1 MLNESNITLLK
12 VLGLKTVHS
21 FKQESI
27 LLAIQSIIVCLA
39 CLLLCS
45 QQALVA
51 AETKAKPNFIV
62 IFADDLGYGDLECY
76 GHPRFKTP
84 HLNRMAAEGARLTQ
98 FNVPV
103 PYCAPSRATLLT
115 GRYPWRHGVWFN
127 PAPDGKN
134 FHTGVGIADSE
145 LLLSEVLKKNGY
157 ATMCVGKWHL
167 GHDPQFYPTR
177 HGFDDYLGILYS
189 NDMRPVNL
197 IKGDEV
203 IEYPVI
209 QANLTKRYTSRAI
222 EFIREKQKQP
232 FFLYLPHA
240 MPHKPLAA
248 SEAFYKKSGAGLYGD
263 VIAELDWSV
272 GEIFKTLHELNLD
285 ENTFVIFAS
294 DNGPWYGGDT
304 AGLSGM
310 KSTSWEGG
318 LRVPM
323 IARWP
328 GKIPQGQVID
338 TVCGSI
344 DVFPTILKQAGI
356 KLPADRIIDGK
367 DLFPVLTEQ
376 AESPHEALYSMKG
389 NFLFTVRSGPW
400 KLHVKPSPRR
410 ALANQ
415 GKDWDDPRGPDG
427 VTIIA
432 PYEQAMPDQP
442 PGLVSGDEPAA
453 MMLFHLKNDPAE
465 QQNVAQQNPEVVARL
480 KRLYDEMEE
489 QIPDTILHFNQKQK
503 KQPARKK

>member
-1 MLNESNITLLK
+1 MRIQRTFF
-12 VLGLKTVHS
+12 S
-21 FKQESI
+21 F
-27 LLAIQSIIVCLA
+27 VCLIVF
-39 CLLLCS
+39 C
-45 QQALVA
+45 QQALLG
-51 AETKAKPNFIV
+51 AESKSKPNFIV

-84 HLNRMAAEGARLTQ
+84 NLNQMAAEGARLTQ

-127 PAPDGKN
+127 PAPDGGR
-134 FHTGVGIADSE
+134 FRSGVGIAKSE
-145 LLLSEVLKKNGY
+145 LLLSELLKENGY
-157 ATMCVGKWHL
+157 ATICVGKWHL

-197 IKGDEV
+197 FQGEKV
-203 IEYPVI
+203 VEYPVI
-209 QANLTKRYTSRAI
+209 QANLTKRYTNRALK
-222 EFIREKQKQP
+222 FIRKNQKQP

-272 GEIFKTLHELNLD
+272 GEIFKALKELNLD
-285 ENTFVIFAS
+285 ENTFVIFTS
-294 DNGPWYGGDT
+294 DNGPWYGGHT

-328 GKIPQGQVID
+328 GKIPPQQVID

-344 DVFPTILKQAGI
+344 DIFPTILKQANI
-356 KLPADRIIDGK
+356 KLPTDRIIDGK
-367 DLFPVLTEQ
+367 DLFPVLTEK
-376 AESPHEALYSMKG
+376 ADSPHTALYSMKG
-389 NFLFTVRSGPW
+389 NALFTIRSGPW
-400 KLHVKPSPRR
+400 KLHVKQSPRR
-410 ALANQ
+410 ALKTQ
-415 GKDWDDPRGPDG
+415 SKDWIDPRGPDG

-432 PYEQAMPDQP
+432 PYEQAMPNQF
-442 PGLVSGDEPAA
+442 PGLVSGDQPAS
-453 MMLFHLKNDPAE
+453 MMLFNLKDDSAE
-465 QQNVAQQNPEVVARL
+465 QHNVAKQNPQVVARL
-480 KRLYDEMEE
+480 KKLYDEMHAQVPD
-489 QIPDTILHFNQKQK
+489 QIRNFNKQPQK
-503 KQPARKK
+503 KSLRQKK

>member
-1 MLNESNITLLK
+1 ML
-12 VLGLKTVHS
+12 
-21 FKQESI
+21 
-27 LLAIQSIIVCLA
+27 IQRTFFCFICLIVFC
-39 CLLLCS
+39 
-45 QQALVA
+45 QQALIA
-51 AETKAKPNFIV
+51 AEPKSKPNFIV

-76 GHPRFKTP
+76 GHPQFKTP
-84 HLNRMAAEGARLTQ
+84 NLNQMAVEGARLTQ

-115 GRYPWRHGVWFN
+115 GRYPWRHGIWFN
-127 PAPDGKN
+127 PAPDGGR
-134 FHTGVGIADSE
+134 FRSGVGIAESEHLLSE
-145 LLLSEVLKKNGY
+145 LLKKSGY
-157 ATMCVGKWHL
+157 ATICVGKWHL

-197 IKGDEV
+197 FQGEKV
-203 IEYPVI
+203 IEYPVV
-209 QANLTKRYTSRAI
+209 QANLTKKYTNRAV
-222 EFIREKQKQP
+222 EFIRKNQKQP

-272 GEIFKTLHELNLD
+272 GEIFKTLKELNLD
-285 ENTFVIFAS
+285 DNTFVIFTS
-294 DNGPWYGGDT
+294 DNGPWYGGHT

-323 IARWP
+323 LARWP
-328 GKIPQGQVID
+328 GKIPPQQVID

-344 DVFPTILKQAGI
+344 DIFPTILKQAQI
-356 KLPADRIIDGK
+356 ELPTDRIIDGK
-367 DLFPVLTEQ
+367 DLFPVLTEK
-376 AESPHEALYSMKG
+376 ADSPHIALYSMKG
-389 NFLFTVRSGPW
+389 NSIFTVRSGQW

-410 ALANQ
+410 ALKTQ
-415 GKDWDDPRGPDG
+415 SKDWIDPRGPDG

-432 PYEQAMPDQP
+432 PFEQAMPNQS
-442 PGLVSGDEPAA
+442 PGLVSGAQPQS
-453 MMLFHLKNDPAE
+453 MMLFNLKNDPAE
-465 QQNVAQQNPEVVARL
+465 QHNVAKTNPEVVARL
-480 KRLYDEMEE
+480 KKMYDEMHA
-489 QIPDTILHFNQKQK
+489 QVPDAIRDFNKQPK
-503 KQPARKK
+503 KQSLRHKK

>member
-1 MLNESNITLLK
+1 MIRVQRTFF
-12 VLGLKTVHS
+12 S
-21 FKQESI
+21 F
-27 LLAIQSIIVCLA
+27 VCLIVF
-39 CLLLCS
+39 C
-45 QQALVA
+45 QQALLG
-51 AETKAKPNFIV
+51 AEPKSKPNFIV

-84 HLNRMAAEGARLTQ
+84 NLNQMAAEGARLTQ

-127 PAPDGKN
+127 PAPDGGR
-134 FHTGVGIADSE
+134 FRSGVGIAKSE
-145 LLLSEVLKKNGY
+145 LLLSELLKENGY
-157 ATMCVGKWHL
+157 ATICVGKWHL

-197 IKGDEV
+197 FQGEKV
-203 IEYPVI
+203 VEYPVI
-209 QANLTKRYTSRAI
+209 QANLTKRYTNRALK
-222 EFIREKQKQP
+222 FIRKNQKQP

-248 SEAFYKKSGAGLYGD
+248 SEAFYKKSGVGLYGD

-272 GEIFKTLHELNLD
+272 GEIFKTLKELNLD
-285 ENTFVIFAS
+285 ENTFVIFTS
-294 DNGPWYGGDT
+294 DNGPWYGGHT

-328 GKIPQGQVID
+328 GKIPPQQVID

-344 DVFPTILKQAGI
+344 DIFPTILKQANI
-356 KLPADRIIDGK
+356 KLPTDRLIDGK
-367 DLFPVLTEQ
+367 DLFPVLTEK
-376 AESPHEALYSMKG
+376 ADSPHTALYSMKG
-389 NFLFTVRSGPW
+389 NALFTIRSGPW
-400 KLHVKPSPRR
+400 KLHVKQSLRR
-410 ALANQ
+410 ALKTQ
-415 GKDWDDPRGPDG
+415 SKDWIDPRGPDG

-432 PYEQAMPDQP
+432 PYEQAMPNQF
-442 PGLVSGDEPAA
+442 PGLVSGDQPAS
-453 MMLFHLKNDPAE
+453 MMLFNLKDDPAE
-465 QQNVAQQNPEVVARL
+465 QHNVAKQNPQVVARL
-480 KRLYDEMEE
+480 KKMYDEMHAQVPN
-489 QIPDTILHFNQKQK
+489 QIRNFNKQPQK
-503 KQPARKK
+503 KFLRQKK

>member
-1 MLNESNITLLK
+1 MSNFSQFICLISTLLYCQ
-12 VLGLKTVHS
+12 TA
-21 FKQESI
+21 
-27 LLAIQSIIVCLA
+27 LLAEEA
-39 CLLLCS
+39 
-45 QQALVA
+45 
-51 AETKAKPNFIV
+51 KPKPNFIV

-76 GHPRFKTP
+76 GHPKFKTP
-84 HLNRMAAEGARLTQ
+84 NLNRMASEGARLTQ

-127 PAPDGKN
+127 PAPDGPRFNKN
-134 FHTGVGIADSE
+134 VGIADKE
-145 LLLSEVLKKNGY
+145 ILLSEVLKQNGY
-157 ATMCVGKWHL
+157 ATICVGKWHL
-167 GHDPQFYPTR
+167 GHDPQYYPTR

-197 IKGDEV
+197 IQGES
-203 IEYPVI
+203 ILEYPVV
-209 QANLTKRYTSRAI
+209 QANLTKRYTNRAI
-222 EFIREKQKQP
+222 EFIRENQKQP

-272 GEIFKTLHELNLD
+272 GEIFKTLRELNLD
-285 ENTFVIFAS
+285 ENTFVIFTS
-294 DNGPWYGGDT
+294 DNGPWFGGHT

-328 GKIPQGQVID
+328 GKIPPRQVID
-338 TVCGSI
+338 TVSGSI
-344 DVFPTILKQAGI
+344 DIFPTILNQAGI
-356 KLPADRIIDGK
+356 KIPTDRVIDGK
-367 DLFPVLTEQ
+367 DLFPVLTENADSQ
-376 AESPHEALYSMKG
+376 HDALYSMKG
-389 NFLFTVRSGPW
+389 NYLFTVRSGPW

-410 ALANQ
+410 ILANQ
-415 GKDWDDPRGPDG
+415 GKGWIDPRGPDG

-432 PYEQAMPDQP
+432 QYEQAMPDQP
-442 PGLVSGDEPAA
+442 PGIIKGDQPTA
-453 MMLFHLKNDPAE
+453 MMLYNLKKDPAE
-465 QQNVAQQNPEVVARL
+465 QHNVATQNPEVVARL
-480 KRLYDEMEE
+480 KKLYDEMDR
-489 QIPDTILHFNQKQK
+489 QIPDNIRQFNRQQK
-503 KQPARKK
+503 KRPTRQK

>member
-1 MLNESNITLLK
+1 MNSALRI
-12 VLGLKTVHS
+12 
-21 FKQESI
+21 F
-27 LLAIQSIIVCLA
+27 C
-39 CLLLCS
+39 C
-45 QQALVA
+45 LVA
-51 AETKAKPNFIV
+51 FCIGSIESLQAKEAKQASPNFVI

-76 GHPRFKTP
+76 GHPKFKTP
-84 HLNRMAAEGARLTQ
+84 HLNQMAAEGARLTQ

-127 PAPDGKN
+127 PAPDGKQFN
-134 FHTGVGIADSE
+134 TGVGIADSE
-145 LLLSEVLKKNGY
+145 VLISELLKEQGY
-157 ATMCVGKWHL
+157 STLCVGKWHL
-167 GHDPQFYPTR
+167 GHNPRFYPTR

-197 IKGDEV
+197 IKGEQV

-209 QANLTKRYTSRAI
+209 QANLTQRYTERAI
-222 EFIREKQKQP
+222 EFIKENQQKP

-248 SEAFYKKSGAGLYGD
+248 SEAFYKKSGNGLYGD

-272 GEIFKTLHELNLD
+272 GEILKTLKESKLD
-285 ENTFVIFAS
+285 ENTLVIFAS
-294 DNGPWYGGDT
+294 DNGPWFGGNT

-328 GKIPQGQVID
+328 GKIPPRQVID

-356 KLPADRIIDGK
+356 KVPADRVIDGM

-376 AESPHEALYSMKG
+376 APTPHEALFSMKG
-389 NFLFTVRSGPW
+389 NSLFTVRSGPW
-400 KLHVKPSPRR
+400 KLHIKPSPRQL
-410 ALANQ
+410 LANQ
-415 GKDWDDPRGPDG
+415 GKDWVDPRGPDG

-432 PYEQAMPDQP
+432 PYEQAMPNQP
-442 PGLVSGDEPAA
+442 PGLLTGDQPVP
-453 MMLFHLKNDPAE
+453 MMLFNLEKDPAE
-465 QQNVAQQNPEVVARL
+465 QHNVAKDHPEVVARL
-480 KRLYDEMEE
+480 QKLYEEM
-489 QIPDTILHFNQKQK
+489 QTQVPDSIRNFDPRARSK
-503 KQPARKK
+503 K

>member
-1 MLNESNITLLK
+1 MN
-12 VLGLKTVHS
+12 
-21 FKQESI
+21 FFR
-27 LLAIQSIIVCLA
+27 IIASLFG
-39 CLLLCS
+39 LLLCC
-45 QQALVA
+45 QPAFLNAKEQ
-51 AETKAKPNFIV
+51 AKPNFVV
-62 IFADDLGYGDLECY
+62 IFADDLGFGDLECY

-84 HLNRMAAEGARLTQ
+84 HLNQMAAEGARLTQ

-127 PAPDGKN
+127 PAPDGGLFRN
-134 FHTGVGIADSE
+134 GVGIAE
-145 LLLSEVLKKNGY
+145 EEVLLSEKLKQNGY
-157 ATMCVGKWHL
+157 ATICIGKWHL

-197 IKGDEV
+197 MQGESIL
-203 IEYPVI
+203 EYPVV
-209 QANLTKRYTSRAI
+209 QANLTKRYTDRAI
-222 EFIREKQKQP
+222 EFIRKNQQQP

-272 GEIFKTLHELNLD
+272 GEILKTLKELNLD
-285 ENTFVIFAS
+285 ENTFVIFSS
-294 DNGPWYGGDT
+294 DNGPWFGGHT
-304 AGLSGM
+304 SGLSGM

-328 GKIPQGQVID
+328 GKIPRGQVID

-344 DVFPTILKQAGI
+344 DIFPTILKQAGI
-356 KLPADRIIDGK
+356 KVPADRVIDGK
-367 DLFPVLTEQ
+367 DLFPVLTQ
-376 AESPHEALYSMKG
+376 KAKSPHEALYSMKG
-389 NFLFTVRSGPW
+389 NSLFTVRSGSW
-400 KLHVKPSPRR
+400 KLHLKPSPRQL
-410 ALANQ
+410 LAKQ
-415 GKDWDDPRGPDG
+415 GKDWVDPRGPDG

-432 PYEQAMPDQP
+432 PYEQAMPDEP
-442 PGLVSGDEPAA
+442 PGLLTGDQPEA
-453 MMLFHLKNDPAE
+453 MMLFDLKNDPGE
-465 QQNVAQQNPEVVARL
+465 QHNVASQHPEVVARL
-480 KRLYDEMEE
+480 KQLYETM
-489 QIPDTILHFNQKQK
+489 QTQVPASIRNFNPRPQ
-503 KQPARKK
+503 RKKAPGK

>member
-1 MLNESNITLLK
+1 MNSALRI
-12 VLGLKTVHS
+12 
-21 FKQESI
+21 F
-27 LLAIQSIIVCLA
+27 C
-39 CLLLCS
+39 C
-45 QQALVA
+45 LVA
-51 AETKAKPNFIV
+51 LLIGSIESLQAKEAKQASPNFVI

-76 GHPRFKTP
+76 GHPKFKTP
-84 HLNRMAAEGARLTQ
+84 HLNQMAAEGARLTQ

-127 PAPDGKN
+127 PAPDGKQFN
-134 FHTGVGIADSE
+134 TGVGIADSE
-145 LLLSEVLKKNGY
+145 VLISELLKEQGY
-157 ATMCVGKWHL
+157 STLCVGKWHL
-167 GHDPQFYPTR
+167 GHNPRFYPTR

-197 IKGDEV
+197 IKGEQV

-209 QANLTKRYTSRAI
+209 QANLTQRYTERAI
-222 EFIREKQKQP
+222 EFIKENQQKP

-248 SEAFYKKSGAGLYGD
+248 SEAFYKKSGNGLYGD

-272 GEIFKTLHELNLD
+272 GEILKTLKDLKLD
-285 ENTFVIFAS
+285 QNTLVIFAS
-294 DNGPWYGGDT
+294 DNGPWFGGNT

-328 GKIPQGQVID
+328 GKIPPRQVID

-356 KLPADRIIDGK
+356 KVPADRVIDGK

-376 AESPHEALYSMKG
+376 APTPHEALFSMKG
-389 NFLFTVRSGPW
+389 NSLFTVRSGPW
-400 KLHVKPSPRR
+400 KLHIKPSPRQL
-410 ALANQ
+410 LANQ
-415 GKDWDDPRGPDG
+415 GKDWVDPRGPDG

-432 PYEQAMPDQP
+432 PYEQAMPNQP
-442 PGLVSGDEPAA
+442 PGLLTGDQPVP
-453 MMLFHLKNDPAE
+453 MMLFNLEKDPAE
-465 QQNVAQQNPEVVARL
+465 QHNVAKDHPEVVARL
-480 KRLYDEMEE
+480 QKLYEEM
-489 QIPDTILHFNQKQK
+489 QTQVPDSIRNFDPRARSK
-503 KQPARKK
+503 K

>member
-1 MLNESNITLLK
+1 MS
-12 VLGLKTVHS
+12 VPR
-21 FKQESI
+21 
-27 LLAIQSIIVCLA
+27 IIVYLV

-51 AETKAKPNFIV
+51 AEAKVKPNFIV

-84 HLNRMAAEGARLTQ
+84 NINRMAAEGARLTQ

-127 PAPDGKN
+127 PAPDGGQFRN
-134 FHTGVGIADSE
+134 GVGIADSE
-145 LLLSEVLKKNGY
+145 ILLSEKLKQNGY
-157 ATMCVGKWHL
+157 ATICVGKWHL

-197 IKGDEV
+197 IKGEE
-203 IEYPVI
+203 ILEYPVV
-209 QANLTKRYTSRAI
+209 QANLTKRYTDRAV
-222 EFIREKQKQP
+222 EFIRENQKRP

-272 GEIFKTLHELNLD
+272 GEIFKTLKELNLD
-285 ENTFVIFAS
+285 ENTFVIFTS
-294 DNGPWYGGDT
+294 DNGPWFGGHT

-328 GKIPQGQVID
+328 GKIPKGQVID
-338 TVCGSI
+338 VNCGSI
-344 DVFPTILKQAGI
+344 DIFPTILKQAGI
-356 KLPADRIIDGK
+356 QLPADRVIDGK
-367 DLFPVLTEQ
+367 DLFPVLAEQ
-376 AESPHEALYSMKG
+376 AESQHEALYSMKG

-400 KLHVKPSPRR
+400 KLHVKQSPRQL
-410 ALANQ
+410 LAKQ
-415 GKDWDDPRGPDG
+415 GKDWVDPRGPDG

-432 PYEQAMPDQP
+432 PYEQAMPDLP
-442 PGLVSGDEPAA
+442 PGLLTGDQPEP
-453 MMLFHLKNDPAE
+453 MMLFNLEDDPGE
-465 QQNVAQQNPEVVARL
+465 QHNVAKQNPSVVARL
-480 KRLYDEMEE
+480 KKLYVEMQT
-489 QIPDTILHFNQKQK
+489 QIPDSIRNFNQKPK
-503 KQPARKK
+503 KPPTPSK

>member
-1 MLNESNITLLK
+1 MSEFNKFI
-12 VLGLKTVHS
+12 GLI
-21 FKQESI
+21 FIALYCQPA
-27 LLAIQSIIVCLA
+27 LLA
-39 CLLLCS
+39 
-45 QQALVA
+45 
-51 AETKAKPNFIV
+51 AEEKSKPNFIV

-76 GHPRFKTP
+76 GHPKFKTP
-84 HLNRMAAEGARLTQ
+84 NLNRMAAEGARLTQ

-127 PAPDGKN
+127 PAPDGPRFNKD
-134 FHTGVGIADSE
+134 VGISDKEQLLSE
-145 LLLSEVLKKNGY
+145 LLKENGY
-157 ATMCVGKWHL
+157 ATICIGKWHL
-167 GHDPQFYPTR
+167 GHNPSFYPTR

-197 IKGDEV
+197 IKGEKV
-203 IEYPVI
+203 LEYPVI
-209 QANLTKRYTSRAI
+209 QANLTKRYTDRAVQ
-222 EFIREKQKQP
+222 FIRENQKQP

-272 GEIFKTLHELNLD
+272 GEIFKTLKELSLD
-285 ENTFVIFAS
+285 ENTFVIFTS
-294 DNGPWYGGDT
+294 DNGPWFGGHT

-328 GKIPQGQVID
+328 GKIPPQQVID
-338 TVCGSI
+338 TVSGSI
-344 DVFPTILKQAGI
+344 DIFPTILNQAGI
-356 KLPADRIIDGK
+356 KLPTDRVIDGK
-367 DLFPVLTEQ
+367 DLFPVLTENADSQ
-376 AESPHEALYSMKG
+376 HEALYSMKG

-400 KLHVKPSPRR
+400 KLHVKPSPRQI
-410 ALANQ
+410 LAKE
-415 GKDWDDPRGPDG
+415 GRDWIDPRGPDG

-442 PGLVSGDEPAA
+442 PGLVKGNQPAA
-453 MMLFHLKNDPAE
+453 MMLYNLKNDPAE
-465 QQNVAQQNPEVVARL
+465 QQNVAKQHPEVVASL
-480 KRLYDEMEE
+480 KKLYDKMEK
-489 QIPDTILHFNQKQK
+489 QIPDDIRYYNQRQK
-503 KQPARKK
+503 KQPARQK